1 MPAHPESK
9 KDDVSSRIYCLY
21 CEMASAIP
29 ANLRI
34 IPLPAS
40 IAKGISLLGDIFEVY
55 NKK

>member
-21 CEMASAIP
+21 CDMASAIP